1 MNGYHKRAKKVIF
14 TSKKKSNFIFGN
26 IDRNIYGS
34 VPQINPFWSLCWAAV
49 HHNWCIFTEWQW
61 GFLVKSWFGGFQ
73 PERAIA
79 TLSTPPRS
87 CRLFRA
93 WGSNLK
99 LWKEAQWIRALVI
112 KYSHQLLQS
121 IMKSIMKKGSDDT
134 TTAAPLMQY
143 SLLVRRVSPSSW
155 DRARQAETSRN
166 CEKKSLLILPC
177 FCQSLIG
184 QYLKEVIT
192 VDLAFFCHSLI
203 SQSWYSRNTKNVN
216 LLGNC
221 CW

>member
-93 WGSNLK
+93 CGSNMK

-112 KYSHQLLQS
+112 KYSPQNNDQPRIVRFSLYVFLL
-121 IMKSIMKKGSDDT
+121 MRENGSDDT

-155 DRARQAETSRN
+155 DRAKQAETSRN
-166 CEKKSLLILPC
+166 CEKKSSLILPW
-177 FCQSLIG
+177 FCQSFI
-184 QYLKEVIT
+184 
-192 VDLAFFCHSLI
+192 C
-203 SQSWYSRNTKNVN
+203 QSIYTRNTKNMN
-216 LLGNC
+216 LLLFTRL
-221 CW
+221 